1 MKKLIAIAIVAFLS
15 ITSFAEEG
23 KQKGKK
29 SGCDK
34 CKAKHEAMK
43 NMSPEEREAH
53 IAEKKA
59 EMKAKMEER
68 IASLPAEEQDA
79 ARTKM
84 AEHIAEREAH
94 HAERKANHEK
104 MASMSEEERAAFKK
118 ELKATHGDKKKGCHC
133 DKKGKGK
140 KGPKGSKGEK
150 SE

>member
-1 MKKLIAIAIVAFLS
+1 MKKLLAIAIVAFLS
-15 ITSFAEEG
+15 LTTFAEEG

-29 SGCDK
+29 PGCEK

-43 NMSPEEREAH
+43 NMTPEEREAH
-53 IAEKKA
+53 ITEKKA

-68 IASLPAEEQDA
+68 IASLPAEEQEA

-84 AEHIAEREAH
+84 AQHIAEREAQ

-104 MASMSEEERAAFKK
+104 MASMSEEERAVFKK
-118 ELKATHGDKKKGCHC
+118 ELKAKNGDKKGCRC

-140 KGPKGSKGEK
+140 KGAKGSKGEK
-150 SE
+150 PE